1 MLHCRGLLLAG
12 LLLAAPLHADE
23 RESPA
28 QRIVS
33 LAPHVTELLYAA
45 GAGDRLVAAVDFSD
59 WPEAARRLPRVGNFA
74 RLDIERILALKPDL
88 VIGWKGGNDGGDL
101 ERLRRLGL
109 RVHVTDSVGVAEIA
123 DDIERLGELA
133 GTGET
138 ARTAAA
144 ELRERLDALEARH
157 AGLAP
162 VTVFYQ
168 IWDRPLMTV
177 NGEHFISD
185 SLRLC
190 GGRNVF
196 AELVPVAPTVSIEAV
211 IARNPQAIVN
221 SASATNQRAQLDAW
235 RRWKELD
242 AVRLDNLYSIPPD
255 LIARP
260 GIRIVDGVER
270 LCTALDEA
278 RRKIA
283 QTD

>member
-1 MLHCRGLLLAG
+1 M
-12 LLLAAPLHADE
+12 
-23 RESPA
+23 
-28 QRIVS
+28 
-33 LAPHVTELLYAA
+33 TELLYAA

-101 ERLRRLGL
+101 DRLRRLGL
-109 RVHVTDSVGVAEIA
+109 RVHVTDSAGVAQIA
-123 DDIERLGELA
+123 DDIALLGELA
-133 GTGET
+133 GTGDI
-138 ARTAAA
+138 ARRAAA
-144 ELRERLDALEARH
+144 ELRERLDALEQRH

-168 IWDRPLMTV
+168 IWDRPLMTI

-196 AELVPVAPTVSIEAV
+196 AELAPVAPTVSIEAV

-221 SASATNQRAQLDAW
+221 SASAANQQAQLDAW
-235 RRWKELD
+235 RRWRELD
-242 AVRLDNLYSIPPD
+242 AVRLGNLYSIPPD

-260 GIRIVDGVER
+260 GIRIIEGVER
-270 LCTALDEA
+270 LCAALDEA
-278 RRKIA
+278 RRRIA
-283 QTD
+283 RN